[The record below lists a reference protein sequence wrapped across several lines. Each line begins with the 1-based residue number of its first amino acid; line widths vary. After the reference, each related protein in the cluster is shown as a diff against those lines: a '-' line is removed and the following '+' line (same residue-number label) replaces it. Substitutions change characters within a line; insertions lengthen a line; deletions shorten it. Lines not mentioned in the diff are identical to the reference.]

1 MFDARLFTPMS
12 TGRIARM
19 GSIFGLLLSVVAIA
33 TAVPGTALAID
44 EDEDDFIGSIEEI
57 VVTSEK
63 RESTSQDTALAL
75 SAFDENALDRE
86 NIDDALDIQFSVPNL
101 LYSKGN
107 FTGANL
113 SIRGIGNN
121 AVAASSD
128 AGAGVHFNGFYQ
140 VASSLFE
147 SEFYDVARV
156 EILRG
161 PQGTLYGRNTTA
173 GVVNVIPNK
182 PANEFK
188 ASGEME
194 FGDYRT
200 FKYKST
206 VNLPITDW
214 FQVRSSLFR
223 LKRDGYVTNLATGN
237 QVDDRDVVAGRFG
250 FRLGGEADSPA
261 ELNVFYDH
269 FLETDKRLRQNK
281 QVCHTDPSP
290 MWLNLGCLPGQS
302 LYEDDSRFG
311 GPDYRGTLTGIIGAA
326 SLGGIFNQGEQI
338 ARSYNPDNLRQINA
352 VIDPYYKV
360 RNTMGTVEGKWDMGA
375 FEFNLVSGRH
385 KRLYSSNNDYNGV
398 LGYYPEAPEGEQYG
412 PIPFVQPVVD
422 ALNRP
427 IVQGAFDAAITGLKG
442 AVATLPDGDVKAGLE
457 ARLLGLEQLET
468 GFRTGLIPINDRTL
482 ITAMQSISAPLAD
495 SLANGTLFTSDPVL
509 TGNGQSTN
517 GHKGIFG
524 WDWSYGN
531 SENESSEVRMLTDFG
546 GVFNFMVGAF
556 ELDYE
561 SSGWYDVHS
570 NILAYA
576 STAAPYEILAD
587 GTPGQYLGHYRN
599 NTRLYELDSEAE
611 FIELYLGNEK
621 AMLTLGGRSTQETK
635 RTLARQTLLNNPT
648 LPFIP
653 GISGR
658 ACLGSPAGG
667 WRVAGWGSGG
677 CGNNPVPNFADRQNS
692 WDEDTWKVGLDFQ
705 MSEGSLMYITRASS
719 YKSGGLNP
727 ESSTGAF
734 RNTFDPEY
742 IESLEIGFKN
752 SIAGKA
758 NVNLTFFHYDYQGLQ
773 VSKIVDRTSVNE
785 NVDATNT
792 GAELEIAWA
801 PTRNWRFDL
810 TASRLQTEIQG
821 GRSIN
826 LADPGNIYSDGN
838 PLNNRFLNFKN
849 TDASVYLVEPWA
861 VGVEGAFGGTVDNL
875 NQLMAGARSLGLYVF
890 SPDDCGTYM
899 ASEGGWL
906 ECTNL
911 FTNSIEATFADACKA
926 ADACVLSDSVGDEV
940 RQWLATLSADQ
951 IGELEAALPETAYS
965 QAPIGIAVD
974 LTGNQLPNA
983 PEKSARLGVQYNID
997 LDGTNLGLRADY
1009 YWQSDFYYRIFN
1021 TEQDLIRAWN
1031 VINVQASLTSL
1042 TGDWTMELWIKNLRD
1057 SDFVTGAYFTDASSG
1072 NFTNLFLLEPRT
1084 IGVSFKLR
1092 Y

>member
-12 TGRIARM
+12 TGQIVRM
-19 GSIFGLLLSVVAIA
+19 GSIFGLLLSVMAIA
-33 TAVPGTALAID
+33 TAVPSAALAID
-44 EDEDDFIGSIEEI
+44 EDEDNFIGSIEEI

-101 LYSKGN
+101 IYSKTN

-140 VASSLFE
+140 VTSSLFE
-147 SEFYDVARV
+147 TEFYDVARV

-188 ASGEME
+188 ATGEME

-200 FKYKST
+200 LKYKST

-237 QVDDRDVVAGRFG
+237 QVDNRDSVAGRLA
-250 FRLGGEADSPA
+250 FRLGGAADSPA
-261 ELNVFYDH
+261 ELNVIYDH
-269 FLETDKRLRQNK
+269 FLETDKRLRQSK
-281 QVCHTDPSP
+281 QLCHTDLSGFGFS
-290 MWLNLGCLPGQS
+290 LGCLPGQS
-302 LYEDDSRFG
+302 LYDSDDRFG
-311 GPDYRGTLTGIIGAA
+311 VPTYYATLAGVIGSGAIPGFNFFNPTA
-326 SLGGIFNQGEQI
+326 QIGLG
-338 ARSYNPDNLRQINA
+338 YNPDNLREINA
-352 VIDPYYKV
+352 TIDPYYKV
-360 RNTMGTVEGKWDMGA
+360 RNQMGVAEGKWDIGA
-375 FEFNLVSGRH
+375 FELNFVTGRQ
-385 KRLYSSNNDYNGV
+385 KRLYSSNNDYNSSSGRIPV
-398 LGYYPEAPEGEQYG
+398 GGDFTYS
-412 PIPFVQPVVD
+412 PIPFAQAPVDTYNTLLASGVLQEVVALDPRVAPLLDGLTSGTIPLDDDQIVD
-422 ALNRP
+422 TIR
-427 IVQGAFDAAITGLKG
+427 GA
-442 AVATLPDGDVKAGLE
+442 E
-457 ARLLGLEQLET
+457 ALLGAAFPFP
-468 GFRTGLIPINDRTL
+468 G
-482 ITAMQSISAPLAD
+482 LAD
-495 SLANGTLFTSDPVL
+495 SLANGTLYTNDPVL

-517 GHKGIFG
+517 GHKGLFA

-531 SENESSEVRMLTDFG
+531 SENESSEFRVLSDFG
-546 GVFNFMVGAF
+546 GVFNFMMGAF

-561 SSGWYDVHS
+561 SSGWYDVHA
-570 NILAYA
+570 NTLAWLAEITA
-576 STAAPYEILAD
+576 SQTGGPYEN
-587 GTPGQYLGHYRN
+587 GGEQQYLGHYRN
-599 NTRLYELDSEAE
+599 HTKLYELDSEAE
-611 FIELYLGNEK
+611 FLEIYLGNQS

-635 RTLARQTLLNNPT
+635 RTLARQTLLNVPA
-648 LPFIP
+648 LPFIKS
-653 GISGR
+653 ISGR
-658 ACLGSPAGG
+658 ACLNDPTN
-667 WRVAGWGSGG
+667 WRAAWGSGG
-677 CGNNPVPNFADRQNS
+677 GCANNPVPEFADRSNS

-705 MSEGSLMYITRASS
+705 VSDGSLIYITRASS

-727 ESSTGAF
+727 ESFSGAF
-734 RNTFDPEY
+734 PNTFDPEY

-758 NVNLTFFHYDYQGLQ
+758 NVNLTFFYYDYDGLQ
-773 VSKIVDRTSVNE
+773 ISKIVDRTSVNE
-785 NVDATNT
+785 NVDATNQ
-792 GAELEIAWA
+792 GVELEVAWA
-801 PTRNWRFDL
+801 PTPNWRFDL
-810 TASRLQTEIQG
+810 TASRLQTEIKG

-826 LADPGNIYSDGN
+826 PADPANAYTDGD
-838 PLNNRFLNFKN
+838 PNNNLFKN
-849 TDASVYLVEPWA
+849 YKHGDTSVALRESWWTDITSTPGES
-861 VGVEGAFGGTVDNL
+861 D
-875 NQLMAGARSLGLYVF
+875 YVF
-890 SPDDCGTYM
+890 DPSDCSTFM

-906 ECTNL
+906 ECARV
-911 FTNSIEATFADACKA
+911 FTNGVPATFSTACLVA
-926 ADACVLSDSVGDEV
+926 GACIGPTPAEVGTQTLE
-940 RQWLATLSADQ
+940 WLALLSATNPAQ
-951 IGELEAALPETAYS
+951 IRALEAALPEGAYS
-965 QAPIGIAVD
+965 YAPIGIAVD
-974 LTGNQLPNA
+974 LTGNQLPSA

-1031 VINVQASLTSL
+1031 VINVQASLTSN
-1042 TGDWTMELWIKNLRD
+1042 TGDWTMELWIKNLRN
-1057 SDFVTGAYFTDASSG
+1057 SNFVTGAYFTDASSG

-1084 IGVSFKLR
+1084 MGVTFKLR